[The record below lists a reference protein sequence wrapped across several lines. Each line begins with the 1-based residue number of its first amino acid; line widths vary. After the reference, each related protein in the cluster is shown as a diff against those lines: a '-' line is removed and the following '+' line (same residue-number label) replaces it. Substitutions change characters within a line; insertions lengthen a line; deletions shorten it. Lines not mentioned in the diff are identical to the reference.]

1 MVFGKVF
8 SFVFGSIAGA
18 YGMHQYIYSQAMNA
32 QFPDWHKV
40 GLDTRY
46 AVNKTAMAI
55 QRAMNDEGTQ
65 EVIRKAKAKGS

>member
-18 YGMHQYIYSQAMNA
+18 YGMHQYIYSQAMHA
-32 QFPDWHKV
+32 QFPDWNKV

-46 AVNKTAMAI
+46 ALNRTAVAL
-55 QRAMNDEGTQ
+55 QRAINDEDTQ
-65 EVIRKAKAKGS
+65 EVIKKAKVKGS